1 MTVPEYGGG
10 AIPQPASQ
18 EEITATPLWHLYDYD
33 LSHQTFT
40 LMRIEE
46 ELYRET
52 SFLDAR
58 VLEYARPTLR
68 YELRHLAQ
76 MFPRLGDKRG
86 PMGFIFHVGHCG
98 STLLSRAL
106 AVSPR
111 VLPFR
116 EPMTLRT
123 LSADHRELDT
133 PMSFMA
139 RPDWEWLL
147 TTVLD
152 SLARRF
158 RPDQVN
164 IVKATSTGNNL
175 IAPVL
180 EESPNHRALL
190 LHVPL
195 EVYLATMLGKRK
207 EGGDLW
213 IQARTRM
220 RDWMGIEAEP
230 SFSLHEL
237 QAPHFAV
244 LSWMTSMNYMIAA
257 RDRYGERARML
268 GFEPLI
274 AEPDRHLPEAASFY
288 GLAEEA
294 ESMKERFSEVSSGYS
309 KRPDKQYT
317 PAVRAQLLER
327 ARAKHA
333 EDIRTGLEWARSL
346 IGKKRSLEPLA
357 EFID

>member
-1 MTVPEYGGG
+1 MTVPGEGAG

-18 EEITATPLWHLYDYD
+18 QEISATPLWHLYDYD

-46 ELYRET
+46 YLYREA
-52 SFLDAR
+52 SFLDSR
-58 VLEYARPTLR
+58 ILEYACPSVR
-68 YELRHLAQ
+68 YELRHLGQ
-76 MFPRLGDKRG
+76 MFPRLGDDRA
-86 PMGFIFHVGHCG
+86 PMRFIFHVGHCG

-116 EPMTLRT
+116 EPLSLRT

-133 PMSFMA
+133 PLSFMA
-139 RPDWEWLL
+139 RPEWDWLL
-147 TTVLD
+147 TTILD

-158 RPDQVN
+158 HEGQVN
-164 IVKATSTGNNL
+164 VVKATSTGNNL

-180 EESPNHRALL
+180 EESPSHRALAL
-190 LHVPL
+190 YVPL

-213 IQARTRM
+213 TQARTRM
-220 RDWMGIEAEP
+220 REWMGIEAEP

-244 LSWMTSMNYMIAA
+244 LSWITSMHHMIAA
-257 RDRYGERARML
+257 RDRYGERVTML
-268 GFEPLI
+268 DFERLLSS
-274 AEPDRHLPEAASFY
+274 PDRHLPEVASLF
-288 GLAEEA
+288 GIDDGSAEI
-294 ESMKERFSEVSSGYS
+294 MERFPEISSAYS
-309 KRPDKQYT
+309 KRPDKRYT
-317 PAVRAQLLER
+317 PETRVQLLDLSRDEHG
-327 ARAKHA
+327 A
-333 EDIRTGLEWARSL
+333 DIRIGLDWARSL
-346 IGKKRSLEPLA
+346 IARSPTLVGLGEYV
-357 EFID
+357 D